1 VSARFHHVFITCP
14 GGADMRDIGTLG
26 YRSEATGIN
35 DSGQVGNSFLSPG
48 AYPEARHA
56 FITDADGR
64 NMTASLVAGASQGI

>member
-1 VSARFHHVFITCP
+1 
-14 GGADMRDIGTLG
+14 MRDIGTLG